1 VLLLHL
7 SPKALAT
14 ALQQQGSA
22 AAAATG
28 FGQEG
33 LVLRLLPAVGLDA
46 FELSKL
52 SPDRNNVRWVTGAS
66 SSSSKKAPEQ
76 QQQQQDVDLLPTPHY
91 NAGILQDMLLL
102 LGQQRLQAAAAAA
115 GPRFADALLLLKIWA
130 QQQGIA
136 VHGVL
141 PSNSS
146 SRSAAL
152 ATAAA
157 AQADGFSGFLL
168 AQLLLVALQ
177 QAGAGAAA
185 AMSPLQQLRCALQ
198 LLVDK
203 KAWSKAG
210 LTVQRDSSV
219 PAELRLLQQAEQKQ
233 QNAAAAAA
241 VPGKVSKDHAKLQQ
255 KLQQQLQQLPAPA
268 AAAAAAAARKAF
280 DVVLLDSS
288 GHLNLA
294 ANVSKSTLQMAQM
307 AAARSLAILNRAD
320 LEPDA
325 VFGAVFRPAQGLAGV
340 FDYWWSVELP
350 QQQQQQ
356 PGDQHPLRWV
366 WLLAKDQSTLLP
378 GRRDRASTFVLPDWC
393 LRVAACGIHLQNMI
407 TVL

>member
-1 VLLLHL
+1 
-7 SPKALAT
+7 
-14 ALQQQGSA
+14 LQQQGSA
-22 AAAATG
+22 AAAAAG

-46 FELSKL
+46 FEFSRLSA
-52 SPDRNNVRWVTGAS
+52 DRNNVRWVTGAS
-66 SSSSKKAPEQ
+66 SSSSKKTPEQ

-130 QQQGIA
+130 QQQGIP

-141 PSNSS
+141 RSNSS
-146 SRSAAL
+146 SRSAAP
-152 ATAAA
+152 AAAAAAAA

-168 AQLLLVALQ
+168 AQLLLAALQ

-198 LLVDK
+198 LLVDTQS
-203 KAWSKAG
+203 WSKAG

-233 QNAAAAAA
+233 LNAAAEA

-255 KLQQQLQQLPAPA
+255 KLQQQLQQLPAP
-268 AAAAAAAARKAF
+268 AAAAAAARKAF

-356 PGDQHPLRWV
+356 QQPGDQHPLRYV
-366 WLLAKDQSTLLP
+366 WLIATAESTLQLTP
-378 GRRDRASTFVLPDWC
+378 ASTPVGFVLA
-393 LRVAACGIHLQNMI
+393 RSSMRGFIYV
-407 TVL
+407 V

>member
-7 SPKALAT
+7 NPKALAT

-22 AAAATG
+22 AAAAAG

-33 LVLRLLPAVGLDA
+33 LVLRLLPAVNLDA
-46 FELSKL
+46 FKLSKL

-76 QQQQQDVDLLPTPHY
+76 QQQQQDGDLLPTPHY
-91 NAGILQDMLLL
+91 NAGIIQDMLLL

-115 GPRFADALLLLKIWA
+115 GPRFADALLLLKVWA

-141 PSNSS
+141 PADSS
-146 SRSAAL
+146 SRDAAL
-152 ATAAA
+152 AAAAA
-157 AQADGFSGFLL
+157 AQADGFTGFLL

-198 LLVDK
+198 LLADK
-203 KAWSKAG
+203 KVWSKAG

-219 PAELRLLQQAEQKQ
+219 PVELRLLQQAEQKQ
-233 QNAAAAAA
+233 QNVSAAAA

-255 KLQQQLQQLPAPA
+255 QLQQQLQQLPAPP

-294 ANVSKSTLQMAQM
+294 ANVSKSTLQLAQM

-320 LEPDA
+320 FEPDA
-325 VFGAVFRPAQGLAGV
+325 VFGAVFRPAQGLAVV

-356 PGDQHPLRWV
+356 PGDQHPLR
-366 WLLAKDQSTLLP
+366 
-378 GRRDRASTFVLPDWC
+378 
-393 LRVAACGIHLQNMI
+393 
-407 TVL
+407 